1 MEYDGDQGASGFE
14 DMNFGAGNMGSN
26 VKFSFN
32 GQDMNGMGIDPS
44 VIFQQFFGNGGNF
57 EAFSR
62 MGRNQEKCGK
72 RSQSNSKGFGKF
84 GNFAGF
90 GGFGG
95 FNQGQS
101 QSGFENFNFM

>member
-14 DMNFGAGNMGSN
+14 DMNFGSGNMGSN

-32 GQDMNGMGIDPS
+32 GQDMSGMGIDPS
-44 VIFQQFFGNGGNF
+44 IIFQQFFSNGGGF
-57 EAFSR
+57 EGFSR
-62 MGRNQEKCGK
+62 MNGMNREKGSK

-84 GNFAGF
+84 GNF

-95 FNQGQS
+95 FN
-101 QSGFENFNFM
+101 